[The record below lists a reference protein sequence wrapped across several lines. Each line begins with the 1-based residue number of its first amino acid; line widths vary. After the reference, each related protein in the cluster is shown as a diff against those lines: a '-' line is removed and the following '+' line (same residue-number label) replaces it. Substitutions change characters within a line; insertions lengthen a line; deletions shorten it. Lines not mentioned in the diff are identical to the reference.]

1 MLIAVIDGANH
12 VSVRPTNPLE
22 MQNWINSRPTARDN
36 PYYLTIILVS
46 ISIKSNGGNGD
57 VTS

>member
-36 PYYLTIILVS
+36 PYYFGEYIY
-46 ISIKSNGGNGD
+46 KK
-57 VTS
+57 